1 MDNGGGTDG
10 GGRGQDKV
18 AQGKME
24 EAEGGGKKRTQCI
37 GGEVC
42 AGTEGSSC
50 DLVASDGVEVDG
62 GRDRG

>member
-1 MDNGGGTDG
+1 MDNGVGTDE
-10 GGRGQDKV
+10 GGRRQDTV

-24 EAEGGGKKRTQCI
+24 EAEGEGRKRTQCI

-50 DLVASDGVEVDG
+50 NLVASDGVEVDG